1 MAMRPAVV
9 HSGCMK
15 DMHRTVRLLYNG
27 QSQRAR
33 RFRYGLIAFD
43 ALTIV
48 YFIATAAL
56 PSTLVM
62 AALNIALGFLIL
74 CDLAARLWIS
84 DNRRRELARIYTLAD
99 IVVLAS
105 LFLAPILVENLAFL
119 RVLRGLRLIHAYHL
133 LRDLRRESLFFRRH
147 EDAILAAVN
156 LFVFI
161 FVTTSF
167 VFVLAFDEAAGVGG
181 YIDALYF
188 TVATL
193 TTTGFGDITM
203 TTPGGKLLSVFI
215 MVVGVALFV
224 QLARA
229 IFQPSKIR
237 HKCPECGL
245 NRHEP
250 DAIHCKHCGEPL
262 KIETEGETGA

>member
-1 MAMRPAVV
+1 MADFR
-9 HSGCMK
+9 
-15 DMHRTVRLLYNG
+15 RTIRLLYTG
-27 QSQRAR
+27 HSKRAR

-48 YFIATAAL
+48 YFIVAAAL
-56 PSTLVM
+56 PATPRTLSV
-62 AALNIALGFLIL
+62 NIALGLLIVL
-74 CDLAARLWIS
+74 DIAARLWIS
-84 DNRRRELARIYTLAD
+84 DNRRRELTRIYTMAD
-99 IVVLAS
+99 LIVVAS
-105 LFLAPILVENLAFL
+105 LLLAPLFTESLGFL
-119 RVLRGLRLIHAYHL
+119 RVLRGLRLIHSYHL
-133 LRDLRRESLFFRRH
+133 LRDLRRESLLFRRN

-161 FVTTSF
+161 FVTTSL
-167 VFVLAFDEAAGVGG
+167 VFVVAFKEQASVST

-203 TTPGGKLLSVFI
+203 TTPGGKLLAVFI

-229 IFQPSKIR
+229 IFQPSKVKY
-237 HKCPECGL
+237 KCRECGL
-245 NRHEP
+245 NRHDP
-250 DAIHCKHCGEPL
+250 DAIHCKHCGETL
-262 KIETEGETGA
+262 KIETEGE